1 MQHCFWNKILEP
13 LIFGSLPKQVS
24 NAIFWQHNTGF
35 TVGKKTLKLWHFAK
49 FKIIYFSTKIHC
61 KIQNHQFRVV
71 SFRNFF
77 LRRKKTFFAHRV
89 KSDIIV
95 QDMQNCFKSARV
107 EQIDFH
113 LIFCT
118 DWFSCKKTGIWL
130 LMFYARL
137 VSQQ

>member
-24 NAIFWQHNTGF
+24 NAIFLAAQHRFHSGQ
-35 TVGKKTLKLWHFAK
+35 KTLKLWHFAK
-49 FKIIYFSTKIHC
+49 FKIITSKMR
-61 KIQNHQFRVV
+61 K
-71 SFRNFF
+71 
-77 LRRKKTFFAHRV
+77 RKKHEDFLGFFSPEKKIKFFAHCV

>member
-1 MQHCFWNKILEP
+1 MP
-13 LIFGSLPKQVS
+13 LSRVCCLSFFMALSQ
-24 NAIFWQHNTGF
+24 
-35 TVGKKTLKLWHFAK
+35 
-49 FKIIYFSTKIHC
+49 FSTEWGGSRVSSSAEKLSVDLRTEVLCTITKSRFQC
-61 KIQNHQFRVV
+61 KIQNHRFRVV
-71 SFRNFF
+71 SCRNFF
-77 LRRKKTFFAHRV
+77 FSSKKIRFFAHCV

-95 QDMQNCFKSARV
+95 QDMPNCFKRATE